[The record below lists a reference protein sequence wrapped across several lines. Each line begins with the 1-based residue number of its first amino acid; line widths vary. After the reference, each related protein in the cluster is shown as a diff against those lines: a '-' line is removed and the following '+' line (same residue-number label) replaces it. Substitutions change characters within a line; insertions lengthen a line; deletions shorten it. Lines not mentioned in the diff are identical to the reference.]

1 MLNNKIAYK
10 FRRRFSTR
18 GWTAGRTPPAL
29 TSFARTLNR
38 GASVFAGFTK
48 TSSIV
53 AAFCVAS
60 VCWNGAAHAQ
70 DTSVGFQA
78 TREALAQR
86 RAQAEGEIASGK
98 LNASRKRAAQA
109 EVASITA
116 RLDSGDFHPGDLLV
130 VTVTIVLLDNRL
142 TVDTS
147 TVRANQMI
155 SITGVPDMSVKGVL
169 RSEVQDKV
177 KAHIEMY
184 IKQPKVRVN
193 FTTRVTITG
202 AVGRPGTYP
211 VSPDRQLTELVGLA
225 GGGTQLAKL
234 DQMEIRR
241 GGRVILSTDDSKRAL
256 IAGRTLDQVGV
267 QPGDEVVIPA
277 KRAFNWQG
285 FAQIALLISSLT
297 FALIQFMT
305 YYYSQG

>member
-1 MLNNKIAYK
+1 M
-10 FRRRFSTR
+10 
-18 GWTAGRTPPAL
+18 
-29 TSFARTLNR
+29 
-38 GASVFAGFTK
+38 FAGFTK